1 MTFSSML
8 KQEMGW
14 FDDDHNSVG
23 ALSVRLTGDAAS
35 VQGAI
40 GFPLSGILQ
49 CIAAFVFGII
59 VAFSYNWSLA
69 VVCLAVVPV
78 VVIAALIEAK

>member
-1 MTFSSML
+1 MTFKSML

-23 ALSVRLTGDAAS
+23 ALSARLTGDAAS

-40 GFPLSGILQ
+40 GYPLSGILQ
-49 CIAAFVFGII
+49 CIAAFLIGII
-59 VAFSYNWSLA
+59 VAFSYDWNLTL
-69 VVCLAVVPV
+69 VCLAVVPF
-78 VVIAALIEAK
+78 VVITALIEAK